1 MFKDEAVSSALIVWL
16 VLLLAFVSVG
26 VSIPLSIM
34 LGGIAG
40 LCWAFIISWRLTKDK
55 PGEAWA
61 NRLSQV
67 VKTSS
72 GKVNL
77 VEAQKRAREQI
88 KGTRL
93 GDAHQEQKQ
102 DSKKGGFASP
112 KNLMFWRRRR
122 RK

>member
-1 MFKDEAVSSALIVWL
+1 MFKDEAVSSALIIWL

-40 LCWAFIISWRLTKDK
+40 ICWAFITSWRLTKDK

-72 GKVNL
+72 AKVNL
-77 VEAQKRAREQI
+77 VEAQKRARDQI

-93 GDAHQEQKQ
+93 KDGHQEQKQ
-102 DSKKGGFASP
+102 DNKKGRFASP
-112 KNLMFWRRRR
+112 KNLMFWRRGR